1 MTPYGDAPRLGDTID
16 PRLMAQ
22 DFSGFARAGAIK
34 GQTLANLG
42 QNIGDIIKVRGEQKK
57 QDATNE
63 KFLKQAVDV
72 FKGTPLE
79 ESISA
84 AYQNYTSEDTT
95 DRERRAIGS
104 SIRETIGLG
113 MQAQDMKRQQE
124 LLNLKKAEIAGESK
138 IMTLTP
144 QQLDAYTNAG
154 YSAEVVGINA
164 DGTMK
169 VDVMKR
175 KGAGGPGGFLP
186 FENAET
192 GVIGLQPAPP
202 KSFDPTPSFGGAVPS
217 GAGMPSAIPVSGI
230 TDATSGYATGPQLPP
245 DVLQIPQGGGGMSDI
260 LLGGE
265 IPPQQQQ
272 QFEDPSF
279 LEVGANRVR
288 EMLSQPPR
296 AYVVDEQVAI
306 PQQEPQVPAVQPSPA
321 PAPAPETGS
330 TPPTA
335 KRPLANPDIYTK
347 PIPVWTD
354 DGVEK
359 VMYMPGSHE
368 ALLARQK
375 ELEIAL
381 KQQELKGD
389 AAKDAKAELKRLK
402 GAKLFSDEIAGLA
415 DAYAQ
420 LSKLGAAVGGGE
432 PGSLQNITARLRNTG
447 FGQFAETMLGTD
459 AQVYREKVAMP
470 KPTLINAIREATDM
484 GSKQLDSD
492 RELMFYL
499 QSLSDTN
506 KPLAA
511 NLKALLLIERRYGV
525 GGRVEGVLKDNPALL
540 QRIKRFD
547 LEFKEMAEG
556 DDPADIQGQAQD
568 TTDFLNTY
576 PATLE

>member
-42 QNIGDIIKVRGEQKK
+42 QNIGDIIKIRGEQKK

-79 ESISA
+79 QSVSA

-95 DRERRAIGS
+95 DRERRAIGA

-144 QQLDAYTNAG
+144 QQLDAFTNAG
-154 YSAEVVGINA
+154 YSAEVVGFNA

-186 FENAET
+186 FQNAET
-192 GVIGLQPAPP
+192 GAFGMQPAPP
-202 KSFDPTPSFGGAVPS
+202 QSYSPTPSFGGA
-217 GAGMPSAIPVSGI
+217 GMPRAIPASGI
-230 TDATSGYATGPQLPP
+230 ADAASGYATGPELPP
-245 DVLQIPQGGGGMSDI
+245 DVLQLPQGGGGASDI
-260 LLGGE
+260 LLGGETMVLPPRGGE

-272 QFEDPSF
+272 QFEDPSR
-279 LEVGANRVR
+279 LDVGVNRIR
-288 EMLSQPPR
+288 EILGQPPR
-296 AYVVDEQVAI
+296 AYVVDEQAAI
-306 PQQEPQVPAVQPSPA
+306 PQPAPQVPAGQPTPA
-321 PAPAPETGS
+321 PAPAP
-330 TPPTA
+330 A
-335 KRPLANPDIYTK
+335 KRPFVSPDVLEK
-347 PIPVWTD
+347 PVVVYGDNGIESVTYIPNS
-354 DGVEK
+354 
-359 VMYMPGSHE
+359 MP
-368 ALLARQK
+368 ALDA
-375 ELEIAL
+375 EIKRLNAL
-381 KQQELKGD
+381 KAQQELD
-389 AAKDAKAELKRLK
+389 AAGQEQLAKLK
-402 GAKLFSDEIAGLA
+402 GTKDFSREVASAANDYVQLFKLD
-415 DAYAQ
+415 
-420 LSKLGAAVGGGE
+420 AAVGEGANVLDK
-432 PGSLQNITARLRNTG
+432 SINFLTAKYGQG
-447 FGQFAETMLGTD
+447 FARMLGTD
-459 AQVYREKVAMP
+459 PQVYRDKIEIA
-470 KPTLINAIREATDM
+470 KPTLINAIRQATGM
-484 GSKQLDSD
+484 SAKAMDSD
-492 RELMFYL
+492 KELQFYL
-499 QSLSDTN
+499 QALSDTT

-511 NLKALLLIERRYGV
+511 NLKALLAIERRYGV
-525 GGRVEGVLKDNPALL
+525 GGGVEEVLRDNPALL

-556 DDPADIQGQAQD
+556 DDPADIQGMAPD